1 MIRSLAI
8 ESSRPQSEDDVF
20 EWPESLDGCAPAATV
35 AFVEWLKAVG
45 ETQEMS
51 WQHLRALYLEYCC
64 IARRN
69 PLSDRRLQIGL
80 KQNGV
85 VSSRPKVKVKGDQ
98 LHRPSIYRIC
108 AGN

>member
-1 MIRSLAI
+1 MIRSLSI
-8 ESSRPQSEDDVF
+8 ESLRPPSSEDNEFD
-20 EWPESLDGCAPAATV
+20 WPEDLSGCAPAATH
-35 AFVEWLKAVG
+35 AFVTWLKEVN
-45 ETQEMS
+45 ETGEMS
-51 WQHLRALYLEYCC
+51 WKHLKVLYLEYCC

-98 LHRPSIYRIC
+98 LHRPSILS
-108 AGN
+108 